1 MRVPWVRSSKK
12 WTKMRRKKERT
23 MEVTCAIEEIQTST
37 EAEITSSAEEEWAV
51 VDLLASA
58 CDQDF

>member
-1 MRVPWVRSSKK
+1 
-12 WTKMRRKKERT
+12 MRRKKERT

-37 EAEITSSAEEEWAV
+37 EAEITSSAEEEEWAV